1 MKSPDKRGHNVTR
14 VSPLASPK
22 NINLKNEKK
31 NNPTD
36 KGNHCVVHKDE
47 GKNKVKTNIKEISDK
62 NIINRKMKE
71 KHMNIKN
78 KENEIMI
85 TSEGNK
91 KKKIINKN
99 CSSTIINMEKD
110 DLNMNKLSPHFIENN
125 RNNFDT
131 NLTKRRVNI
140 NKVKNYKKAEEY
152 HRAKTVE
159 ARGKTKNDS
168 LLYENNKKESCKTKK
183 SKSFH
188 TINYQNK
195 ENDFMNSSYSS
206 LCNDDILGPYYET
219 DINVEN
225 RYEET
230 NEINKEEIEN
240 IKNKILNK
248 YNNLTSEYNNKL
260 QMLIYSSMNK
270 NLKIKYDRESIY
282 AFMKLAYKCSDYKY
296 AIGCAILLLLDRLNN
311 QQIEL
316 KEIEKEEIE
325 NTINSY
331 NYYNIMSYKY
341 AFRVFY
347 KNYTLSLK
355 GKKCEETNE
364 FSNSS
369 TNGSSIYIKKNIC
382 KNIRFKI
389 KKEFLLNCEVIINIV
404 NCIISTI
411 PNDNENKI
419 FYIHLNANQYKIVS
433 NITDTGVK
441 YKYEQL
447 AKHAYKKAF
456 ELASIHLQ
464 PIDINFLSVASHY
477 IYFLYSNLECEQ
489 KALKICIDVFDKS
502 SNLLDQIEDD
512 KQADKCARILSKMRY
527 NIKRWSKK
535 LNKNSILFL
544 KF

>member
-47 GKNKVKTNIKEISDK
+47 GKNKLKTNIKEISDK

-131 NLTKRRVNI
+131 NLTKRRANI

-282 AFMKLAYKCSDYKY
+282 TFMKLAYKCSDYKY

-369 TNGSSIYIKKNIC
+369 TNSSSIYIKKNIC

>member
-1 MKSPDKRGHNVTR
+1 
-14 VSPLASPK
+14 
-22 NINLKNEKK
+22 
-31 NNPTD
+31 
-36 KGNHCVVHKDE
+36 
-47 GKNKVKTNIKEISDK
+47 
-62 NIINRKMKE
+62 
-71 KHMNIKN
+71 
-78 KENEIMI
+78 
-85 TSEGNK
+85 
-91 KKKIINKN
+91 
-99 CSSTIINMEKD
+99 MEKD
-110 DLNMNKLSPHFIENN
+110 DLNANKLSPHLMESN

-131 NLTKRRVNI
+131 NLAKKRANI
-140 NKVKNYKKAEEY
+140 NKIKNSKKIEEY
-152 HRAKTVE
+152 YRAKTVD
-159 ARGKTKNDS
+159 ARGKTKNGS
-168 LLYENNKKESCKTKK
+168 LIYENNKKEKTKK

-188 TINYQNK
+188 TINYRSKKNT
-195 ENDFMNSSYSS
+195 FLNSSYSS
-206 LCNDDILGPYYET
+206 ICNDDVLGAYYEM
-219 DINVEN
+219 DIHVEN
-225 RYEET
+225 RCEEN
-230 NEINKEEIEN
+230 NEINKKEIEN

-260 QMLIYSSMNK
+260 QMLIYSNMNK
-270 NLKIKYDRESIY
+270 NLKIKLNRESIY
-282 AFMKLAYKCSDYKY
+282 TFMRLVYKCSDYKY
-296 AIGCAILLLLDRLNN
+296 AIGCAILLLLDRLKN

-341 AFRVFY
+341 AFRIFY
-347 KNYTLSLK
+347 KNYTLLLK
-355 GKKCEETNE
+355 GNKCEEKNE
-364 FSNSS
+364 FSNC
-369 TNGSSIYIKKNIC
+369 TNSPTIFVKKNIC

-411 PNDNENKI
+411 TNDDKNKI

-441 YKYEQL
+441 YKYEHL
-447 AKHAYKKAF
+447 AKNAYKKAF
-456 ELASIHLQ
+456 ELASIYLQ

-502 SNLLDQIEDD
+502 SNLLDKIEDT
-512 KQADKCARILSKMRY
+512 KQADKCSRILSKMRY

-544 KF
+544 KV

>member
-1 MKSPDKRGHNVTR
+1 MKSLDKRAHNITR

-31 NNPTD
+31 NNSTD
-36 KGNHCVVHKDE
+36 KGNHCIVHKDE
-47 GKNKVKTNIKEISDK
+47 GKNKLKTNIKEISDK

-71 KHMNIKN
+71 KYIN

-99 CSSTIINMEKD
+99 CPSTIINMEKD
-110 DLNMNKLSPHFIENN
+110 DLNTNKLSPHFMESN
-125 RNNFDT
+125 RNNLDT
-131 NLTKRRVNI
+131 NLSKKRANI
-140 NKVKNYKKAEEY
+140 NKIKNSKKNEEY
-152 HRAKTVE
+152 HRAKTDDS
-159 ARGKTKNDS
+159 RGKTKNDS
-168 LLYENNKKESCKTKK
+168 LIYENNKREKTKK

-188 TINYQNK
+188 TINYRSEQNT
-195 ENDFMNSSYSS
+195 FLTSSYSS
-206 LCNDDILGPYYET
+206 ICNDDVLGPYYET
-219 DINVEN
+219 DINIEN
-225 RYEET
+225 RCEGI
-230 NEINKEEIEN
+230 NELNKKEIEN

-260 QMLIYSSMNK
+260 QMMIYSNMNK
-270 NLKIKYDRESIY
+270 TLNIKLDREGIY
-282 AFMKLAYKCSDYKY
+282 TFMKLAYKCSDYKY
-296 AIGCAILLLLDRLNN
+296 AIGCAILLLLDRLKN

-341 AFRVFY
+341 AFRIFY
-347 KNYTLSLK
+347 KNYTLLLK
-355 GKKCEETNE
+355 GKKFEEKNE
-364 FSNSS
+364 FPNNCTNSP
-369 TNGSSIYIKKNIC
+369 TIFVKKNIC

-411 PNDNENKI
+411 ANEDKNKI

-502 SNLLDQIEDD
+502 SNLLDKIEDN
-512 KQADKCARILSKMRY
+512 KQADKCSRILSKMRY

-544 KF
+544 KI